1 MASSRFP
8 NMSYCMCENTV
19 QALVQIIDHM
29 DEDPENFLRDLSMTE
44 LNSFN
49 RLYEL
54 CKEFRRSA
62 DFVAECADELEFTTE
77 E

>member
-1 MASSRFP
+1 MANSRFP

-19 QALVQIIDHM
+19 AALAQIIEHM
-29 DEDPENFLRDLSMTE
+29 DEDPENFMQDLSMTE

-62 DFVAECADELEFTTE
+62 DFVVECADERALSTE

>member
-1 MASSRFP
+1 MANSRFP

-19 QALVQIIDHM
+19 AALVQIIEHM
-29 DEDPENFLRDLSMTE
+29 DEDPENFMQDLSMTE

-62 DFVAECADELEFTTE
+62 DFVVECADELEYSTE

>member
-1 MASSRFP
+1 MANSRFP

-19 QALVQIIDHM
+19 AALAQIIEHM
-29 DEDPENFLRDLSMTE
+29 DEDPENFMQDLSMTE

-54 CKEFRRSA
+54 CKEFRRTA
-62 DFVAECADELEFTTE
+62 DFVVECADELEFSTE

>member
-19 QALVQIIDHM
+19 QALIQIIDHM
-29 DEDPENFLRDLSMTE
+29 DEDPENFVRDLNASE

-49 RLYEL
+49 RLYDL
-54 CKEFRRSA
+54 CKEFRRTA
-62 DFVAECADELEFTTE
+62 DFVVECAEELEYSTE

>member
-19 QALVQIIDHM
+19 QALIQIIDHM
-29 DEDPENFLRDLSMTE
+29 DEDPENFVRDLNASE
-44 LNSFN
+44 LRSFQ
-49 RLYEL
+49 RLHEL
-54 CKEFRRSA
+54 CGEFRRTA
-62 DFVAECADELEFTTE
+62 DFVSELAEELYSTE

>member
-1 MASSRFP
+1 
-8 NMSYCMCENTV
+8 MCENTV
-19 QALVQIIDHM
+19 AALAQIIEHM
-29 DEDPENFLRDLSMTE
+29 DEDPENFMQDLSMTE

-54 CKEFRRSA
+54 CKEFRRTA
-62 DFVAECADELEFTTE
+62 DFVVECADELELSTE

>member
-1 MASSRFP
+1 MANSRFP

-19 QALVQIIDHM
+19 AALAQIIEHM
-29 DEDPENFLRDLSMTE
+29 DEDPENFMQDLSMTE

-54 CKEFRRSA
+54 CKEFRRTA
-62 DFVAECADELEFTTE
+62 DFVVEFADELELSTE

>member
-19 QALVQIIDHM
+19 QALIQIIDHM
-29 DEDPENFLRDLSMTE
+29 DEDPENFVQDLNASE

-49 RLYEL
+49 RLYDL
-54 CKEFRRSA
+54 CKEFRRTA
-62 DFVAECADELEFTTE
+62 DFVVECAEELEYSTE

>member
-1 MASSRFP
+1 MI
-8 NMSYCMCENTV
+8 
-19 QALVQIIDHM
+19 QIIDHM
-29 DEDPENFLRDLSMTE
+29 DEDPENFLRDLSTTE

-49 RLYEL
+49 RLYDL

>member
-1 MASSRFP
+1 MANSRFP
-8 NMSYCMCENTV
+8 NMSYCMCENTEA
-19 QALVQIIDHM
+19 ALAQIIDHM
-29 DEDPENFLRDLSMTE
+29 DEDPENFVRDLSMTE

-54 CKEFRRSA
+54 CKEFRRTA
-62 DFVAECADELEFTTE
+62 DFVVDRAYELEFSTE

>member
-1 MASSRFP
+1 
-8 NMSYCMCENTV
+8 MCENTV
-19 QALVQIIDHM
+19 AALVQIIEHM
-29 DEDPENFLRDLSMTE
+29 DEDPENFMQDLSMTE

-62 DFVAECADELEFTTE
+62 DFVVECADELEYSTE

>member
-1 MASSRFP
+1 MASSSYP

-19 QALVQIIDHM
+19 AALAQIIEHM
-29 DEDPENFLRDLSMTE
+29 DEDPENFMQDLSMTE

-54 CKEFRRSA
+54 CKEFRRTA
-62 DFVAECADELEFTTE
+62 DFVVECADELALSTE

>member
-1 MASSRFP
+1 
-8 NMSYCMCENTV
+8 
-19 QALVQIIDHM
+19 
-29 DEDPENFLRDLSMTE
+29 LSMTE

>member
-1 MASSRFP
+1 
-8 NMSYCMCENTV
+8 MCENTV
-19 QALVQIIDHM
+19 AALVQIIDHM
-29 DEDPENFLRDLSMTE
+29 DEDPENFMQDLSMTE

-54 CKEFRRSA
+54 CKEFCRTA
-62 DFVAECADELEFTTE
+62 DFVVDRAYELEFSTE